1 MDSQNL
7 ALNRETFSFLLAG
20 IKNIIK
26 QTKTDSQSKL
36 KIIVSQIQKKVQK
49 LRFLKN
55 INKTNW
61 LKFPFLN
68 NISCSVSIYE

>member
-20 IKNIIK
+20 KKNKIK

-36 KIIVSQIQKKVQK
+36 KIIVSQIQKKK
-49 LRFLKN
+49 SEKISIFEN

-61 LKFPFLN
+61 LKILN
-68 NISCSVSIYE
+68 PKLENKN